1 MSFELLDFAPLFRLL
16 DAHALWHL
24 ATIPLAA
31 GWWRFLTSD
40 AIDLES
46 AQMNKGEGGNM
57 PLSGGASLSATA
69 APKTP
74 AMSGGA
80 FQALAGASYPVKGGP
95 GGASPRSRSPAA
107 AGKGALLA

>member
-1 MSFELLDFAPLFRLL
+1 MSFELLDFAPMFRLL

-46 AQMNKGEGGNM
+46 AQMNKGEGNTM
-57 PLSGGASLSATA
+57 PLSGGASLASMGT
-69 APKTP
+69 PKTP

-95 GGASPRSRSPAA
+95 GNGSPRSRSPA
-107 AGKGALLA
+107 GKGGLQA